1 MLQVFTLLPLVFGS
15 LVNECSF
22 ALYDCVSTIENEAP
36 KFYPVMKD
44 LVAIGICFYTSSTEL
59 GHGDAS
65 MMFQN
70 TLLKKI
76 VTIPGI
82 EAIASLGTRN
92 THDQGFCK
100 VKY

>member
-1 MLQVFTLLPLVFGS
+1 MIACCRFSTLLPLVFDS
-15 LVNECSF
+15 IV
-22 ALYDCVSTIENEAP
+22 LYDCVSTIEDEAP
-36 KFYPVMKD
+36 KCYPVMKD
-44 LVAIGICFYTSSTEL
+44 LVATGICLNTPSTGL

-65 MMFQN
+65 MMFSQYI
-70 TLLKKI
+70 TKKT